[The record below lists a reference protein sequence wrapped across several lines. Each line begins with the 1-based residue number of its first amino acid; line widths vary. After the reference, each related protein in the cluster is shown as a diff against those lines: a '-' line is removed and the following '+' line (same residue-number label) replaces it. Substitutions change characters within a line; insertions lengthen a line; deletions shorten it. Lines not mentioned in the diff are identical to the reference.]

1 MRRLLN
7 TYRWELWLFV
17 GIPVVATLF
26 VYIYDWTP
34 AGRDDEL
41 RLYGWGAVT
50 GAAAAATLKTA
61 SYRWVRQLGRP
72 MLSVFWRFSLGA
84 SAVGA
89 LVFLIVN
96 LLAPIPSG
104 RTTDSSFTSLF
115 VVLLVLAGVM
125 SLMRLWFARE
135 ASRTSLAHA
144 FLLVALTVGAGS
156 ISSVLSLR
164 EIDWGFLGPY
174 GSGAVVGSV
183 VVEVAIVFLS
193 IWALAHFDGMG
204 REGRRRA
211 ILAVLAIS
219 VLASIADIGV
229 ARDLEAGDYGR
240 AWLNIA
246 ILSLPSVVFTLIT
259 LGLVYLIR
267 VRHPTGPPPGAT
279 ATTQSAA
286 GHAVDVDY
294 TDYH

>member
-7 TYRWELWLFV
+7 KYRWELWLFI
-17 GIPVVATLF
+17 GIPLVASII
-26 VYIYDWTP
+26 VYAYGWTP
-34 AGRDDEL
+34 FGRDDEL

-50 GAAAAATLKTA
+50 GAAAAAILKTA

-96 LLAPIPSG
+96 LMSPITSG

-115 VVLLVLAGVM
+115 VVLLVLAGVI

-156 ISSVLSLR
+156 SISSVLSLR
-164 EIDWGFLGPY
+164 EIDWEFLGPY
-174 GSGAVVGSV
+174 GSGAMVGSV
-183 VVEVAIVFLS
+183 VVAVAMVFLS

-204 REGRRRA
+204 RDGRRRA

-229 ARDLEAGDYGR
+229 ARDLEAGDYGS
-240 AWLNIA
+240 AWLSIA
-246 ILSLPSVVFTLIT
+246 ILSLPSVVFTLII
-259 LGLVYLIR
+259 LGLVYLVR
-267 VRHPTGPPPGAT
+267 VRQPTEPPPGVTT
-279 ATTQSAA
+279 AT
-286 GHAVDVDY
+286 
-294 TDYH
+294 